1 MTGPPRHLGEG
12 ELLERQQFL
21 DELETH
27 ASEAASGNGRL
38 VVVAGEAGIGKTT
51 LVDAFRARRPDIR
64 WLWGACDGGFT
75 PRPLGPL
82 YDIATTAGGR
92 LREMCTADANRN
104 AVFAEFA
111 EFLADAGPVGV
122 VVEDLHWA
130 DEATL
135 DWLSYLSRRLAGLPA
150 LVLTTCRND
159 EPGDDGLLADVMGR
173 LASHPTTRRISLPPL
188 TREAVG
194 VLANGQDPDDLHRL
208 TGGNPFYLG
217 EVLAMGAGEVPPSV
231 ADVVRARVRRHTTD
245 ARRILGAAAVLGR
258 PAPAS
263 LVAAVA
269 GVATWAVDECLAS
282 GTLVPSGHEI
292 AFRHELTRRAVE
304 HGIPR
309 VRAAEFHRIALLA
322 LEREGSDPAELAHHA
337 VACDDAAAALRHAPA
352 AGFAAAEA
360 GSHREAIVQFR
371 RALQHADRLEP
382 VAHAELLEALAES
395 LIARGQSAEA
405 AELWRRVVT
414 LRRTFDDPISL
425 SHSLRRYGLCLTRLC
440 RRDERRAVEE
450 EGYELMR
457 DADDCVERAWAFYVR
472 SWAEDVPT
480 DDRRAA
486 VGESIRISKALGDDA
501 LLGRA
506 LVGKAFFDFTSGQDP
521 LGDFEA
527 AIELGLRSGDH
538 NLTACAYEN
547 LYESMVLMLR
557 LDVFSD
563 RYDEAMSYC
572 LDHEED
578 AFRLYLLATRVAEL
592 CRRGRNGEAAEL
604 ALQSLQETTS
614 PMNRMYQLIGLSRA
628 CFRLG
633 RPDAREWLEEL
644 WPLVRGNDETLW
656 LLQVAA
662 VAAEA
667 AWLTGDR
674 SLVTEEVH
682 QIHRRGLTDNPWAHG
697 ELTAWLVRLG
707 EDVELERELVPPYGL
722 EISGRYVAA
731 AQAWQDLGCPF
742 ERAVAL
748 TSTGDE
754 ASMRQAFEI
763 FTDLGSTPA
772 ASKVRQLLQAK
783 GVHVPARRGPRA
795 STAAHPAGLTG
806 REAEV
811 LAALSEGLTNAE
823 IARRLYLSSRTVDHH
838 VSSVLAKL
846 GVSSRTEAA
855 RRAAQLAT

>member
-1 MTGPPRHLGEG
+1 MTGPPLHLGEG
-12 ELLERQQFL
+12 ELLEREQFL
-21 DELETH
+21 DELDAH
-27 ASEAASGNGRL
+27 SREAASGSGRL
-38 VVVAGEAGIGKTT
+38 VVIAGEAGIGKTS
-51 LVDAFRARRPDIR
+51 LVDAFRASHPDMR

-82 YDIATTAGGR
+82 YDMATTAGGR
-92 LREMCTADANRN
+92 LRELCAADADRN
-104 AVFAEFA
+104 AVFAAFA
-111 EFLADAGPVGV
+111 EFLAGSGPVGV

-135 DWLSYLSRRLAGLPA
+135 DWLNYLSRRLIGLPA
-150 LVLTTCRND
+150 LVLATCRTD
-159 EPGDDGLLADVMGR
+159 EPGDDGPLADVMGR
-173 LASHPTTRRISLPPL
+173 SASHPSTRRIGLPPL
-188 TREAVG
+188 TRTVVE
-194 VLANGQDPDDLHRL
+194 VLANGQDADDLHRL

-217 EVLAMGAGEVPPSV
+217 EVLAMGADEVPPSV

-245 ARRILGAAAVLGR
+245 ARRILAAAAVLGR
-258 PAPAS
+258 PSPAS

-269 GVATWAVDECLAS
+269 GVPTWAVDECLAS
-282 GTLVPSGHEI
+282 GTLVPSGHEV

-304 HGIPR
+304 DGIPR
-309 VRAAEFHRIALLA
+309 IQAAELHRIALLA
-322 LEREGSDPAELAHHA
+322 LQREAGDPAELAHHA
-337 VACDDAAAALRHAPA
+337 VACNDAAAVLRHAPL
-352 AGFAAAEA
+352 AGFAAAGA

-395 LIARGQSAEA
+395 LLARGQSAEA
-405 AELWRRVVT
+405 AELWRQVVT

-425 SHSLRRYGLCLTRLC
+425 SHSLRRDGLCLTRLC
-440 RRDERRAVEE
+440 RRQERRAVEE
-450 EGYELMR
+450 EGFELMR

-506 LVGKAFFDFTSGQDP
+506 LVGKAFFDLTSGQDP
-521 LGDFEA
+521 LEDFET

-557 LDVFSD
+557 LDAFSD
-563 RYDEAMSYC
+563 RYDEAISYC

-578 AFRLYLLATRVAEL
+578 AFRLYLLATRGAEL
-592 CRRGRNGEAAEL
+592 IRRGRHGEAADL
-604 ALQSLQETTS
+604 ALQSLQDVTS

-656 LLQVAA
+656 LLQVAT

-667 AWLTGDR
+667 AWLTGDG

-697 ELTAWLVRLG
+697 ELTAWLLRLG
-707 EDVELERELVPPYGL
+707 HSVDLERELVPPYCL
-722 EISGRYVAA
+722 EVAGEYVAA
-731 AQAWQDLGCPF
+731 AEAWHSLGCPF
-742 ERAVAL
+742 EEAVAL
-748 TSTGDE
+748 TWTGDE
-754 ASMRQAFEI
+754 ASMRRALEI
-763 FTDLGSTPA
+763 FTDLRSAPA
-772 ASKVRQLLQAK
+772 AANVRRLLQAR
-783 GVHVPARRGPRA
+783 GVHVPASRGPRA
-795 STAAHPAGLTG
+795 STAAHPAGLTA

-823 IARRLYLSSRTVDHH
+823 IARRLYLSPRTVDHH
-838 VSSVLAKL
+838 VSAILGKL

-855 RRAAQLAT
+855 RQAEQLTT